1 MGNLVNRIE
10 IWGAQSGVELTTWE
24 EPPISLTTKI
34 IDIPW
39 MLLFLITAI
48 ACVGFAMLYSAG
60 NGNMDPWASR
70 QIIRFCIGMFALLV
84 IASLDLRYFLRF
96 AYHIYGLTLLLLIV
110 VEVKGQIGM
119 GAQRWLNLGFINLQ
133 PSELMKISI
142 ILALS
147 RYFHNVSLDEIN
159 RPLFLFPGIIMVL
172 TPAFLVLRQP
182 DLGTALMLI
191 MVAWAI
197 FFIAGVR
204 LWKFAMIIILFLIA
218 IPIGWEYLKDYQ
230 KDRILTFLDPER
242 DPTGAGYHILQSKI
256 AFGSGGM
263 WGSGF
268 MQGTQ
273 THLNFLPEKQ
283 TDFIFTM
290 FAEEIGMVGGIFLI
304 GMFTLVLVYCY
315 IIAFRSKNQFGRLIA
330 LGVSTNFFLY
340 LFINIAMVM
349 GLLPVVGVPLPLI
362 SYGGTAM
369 LTVLIGFGLIC
380 NVLIHRESRIG
391 KQFQG
396 GE

>member
-10 IWGAQSGVELTTWE
+10 RWGSQSGVELTTWE
-24 EPPISLTTKI
+24 EPPIPLTTKI
-34 IDIPW
+34 IEIPW
-39 MLLFLITAI
+39 MLLFIITAI
-48 ACVGFAMLYSAG
+48 ASVGFAMLYSAA

-70 QIIRFCIGMFALLV
+70 QIMRFSIGMFALFV
-84 IASLDLRYFLRF
+84 IACLDLRLLLRF
-96 AYHIYGLTLLLLIV
+96 AYHIYGITLLLLIA
-110 VEVKGQIGM
+110 VEVKGHIGM

-133 PSELMKISI
+133 PSEVMKISI
-142 ILALS
+142 ILALG
-147 RYFHNVSLDEIN
+147 RYFHNASLDEIKK
-159 RPLFLFPGIIMVL
+159 PLFLIPVILMVL

-182 DLGTALMLI
+182 DLGTAIMLI
-191 MVAWAI
+191 MVAGAM
-197 FFIAGVR
+197 FFVAGVR
-204 LWKFAMIIILFLIA
+204 LWKFATVITMVLVA

-230 KDRILTFLDPER
+230 KNRILTFLDPER

-256 AFGSGGM
+256 ALGSGGM

-268 MQGTQ
+268 MKGSQ

-290 FAEEIGMVGGIFLI
+290 FAEEIGMVGGVFLI
-304 GMFTLVLVYCY
+304 GMFALVLVYCY
-315 IIAFRSKNQFGRLIA
+315 IIAFRSKNQFGRLVA

-380 NVLIHRESRIG
+380 NVTIHRESRIG
-391 KQFQG
+391 KQLQG